1 MNKTSEK
8 DIIQLPKLAVTTEEL
23 AAMLSCGIV
32 TAKEIGEKS
41 GARLD
46 LATRRTLWSVD
57 KVREFIVD
65 TAC

>member
-1 MNKTSEK
+1 MNKTGANEFVH
-8 DIIQLPKLAVTTEEL
+8 LPKLAVTTEEL
-23 AAMLSCGIV
+23 ATMLSCGIG
-32 TAKEIGEKS
+32 TAKEVGEKS

-57 KVREFIVD
+57 RVREFIME